1 MVHSLVLKHNQK
13 ENKITE
19 YLFSYRNL
27 VMEINLDD
35 YEFYIKPGATDLRK
49 RAISLARVVQ
59 DEMKLSPFE
68 KAIFIFCNKS
78 CRRITAILWN
88 NNGWIEIS
96 KVLECRGTYC
106 WPKDYE
112 VAKQVKIEEIM
123 SMLRGANIWRKL
135 PVFKPELFG

>member
-1 MVHSLVLKHNQK
+1 
-13 ENKITE
+13 
-19 YLFSYRNL
+19 
-27 VMEINLDD
+27 MEINLDD

>member
-1 MVHSLVLKHNQK
+1 MPKSQEESNFKSTIDSQD
-13 ENKITE
+13 KI
-19 YLFSYRNL
+19 
-27 VMEINLDD
+27 
-35 YEFYIKPGATDLRK
+35 K

-68 KAIFIFCNKS
+68 KAIFMFCNKS
-78 CRRITAILWN
+78 CRRITAILWD

-112 VAKQVKIEEIM
+112 VGIM
-123 SMLRGANIWRKL
+123 SMLRGANIWRK
-135 PVFKPELFG
+135 